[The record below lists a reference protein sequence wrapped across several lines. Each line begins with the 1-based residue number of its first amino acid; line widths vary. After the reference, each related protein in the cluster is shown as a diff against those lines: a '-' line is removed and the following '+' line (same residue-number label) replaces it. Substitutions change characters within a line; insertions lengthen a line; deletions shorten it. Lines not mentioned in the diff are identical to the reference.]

1 MKIPFYYVIFSLS
14 RGPRCFQRTI
24 LYNYFV
30 QQSLKQSLYT
40 TFSCATTARNTY
52 VLPLSTKKRPNR
64 FTEIEILHL
73 TVLTCTMETCRIVIE
88 NDHDWFDIVVRT
100 KRSDPVSSS
109 CSDTLREEDPNI
121 ITSMG
126 MPPPKTEVPPHVLEK
141 FLSSFG
147 RQRKR
152 KAGSDAVEEEN
163 EERCSSGRKKKK
175 KESNHAP
182 H

>member
-1 MKIPFYYVIFSLS
+1 
-14 RGPRCFQRTI
+14 
-24 LYNYFV
+24 
-30 QQSLKQSLYT
+30 
-40 TFSCATTARNTY
+40 
-52 VLPLSTKKRPNR
+52 
-64 FTEIEILHL
+64 
-73 TVLTCTMETCRIVIE
+73 METCRIVVDI
-88 NDHDWFDIVVRT
+88 HDCWIDIVVRT
-100 KRSDPVSSS
+100 KSDPKRSDPVSSS
-109 CSDTLREEDPNI
+109 GSDTLREEDPNI
-121 ITSMG
+121 ITAMG

>member
-1 MKIPFYYVIFSLS
+1 MIVGLILWS
-14 RGPRCFQRTI
+14 GQR
-24 LYNYFV
+24 
-30 QQSLKQSLYT
+30 
-40 TFSCATTARNTY
+40 ATQ
-52 VLPLSTKKRPNR
+52 
-64 FTEIEILHL
+64 
-73 TVLTCTMETCRIVIE
+73 
-88 NDHDWFDIVVRT
+88 

-109 CSDTLREEDPNI
+109 GSEEDPNI
-121 ITSMG
+121 ITAMG

-147 RQRKR
+147 RQRK

>member
-1 MKIPFYYVIFSLS
+1 MKIPLYYIIFFLTKRTSLV
-14 RGPRCFQRTI
+14 PTHC
-24 LYNYFV
+24 FV
-30 QQSLKQSLYT
+30 QQITKTIFVYNL
-40 TFSCATTARNTY
+40 SCATTARNTY
-52 VLPLSTKKRPNR
+52 VLPLSTKGNDQ
-64 FTEIEILHL
+64 TELLRLKIYIHL
-73 TVLTCTMETCRIVIE
+73 TVLTCTMETCRIVVDI
-88 NDHDWFDIVVRT
+88 HDCWIDIVVRT
-100 KRSDPVSSS
+100 KSDPKRSDPVSSS
-109 CSDTLREEDPNI
+109 GSEEDPNI
-121 ITSMG
+121 ITAMG